1 MQLSSKRVLS
11 FAGAAAGALLLAFAS
26 PRAVQA
32 LGEQLV
38 NVANTAT
45 HPAIVEEVPHLA
57 SHLVTLQ
64 GYATGNGISEPFLQ
78 QTPDGFAGTPFVVP
92 AGQSYVITSID
103 IMPVDTALPTD
114 TSVVQVQDSGAG
126 CYGVWTVAG
135 SATTEF
141 QYPSGIVVE
150 SGKALT
156 MNSTLTGTLVKLHG
170 YLTPA

>member
-1 MQLSSKRVLS
+1 MNLLSRSVIS
-11 FAGAAAGALLLAFAS
+11 TGGVAAAALLLALAS

-38 NVANTAT
+38 SIANTAT
-45 HPAIVEEVPHLA
+45 HPAVVEEVPHFA

-64 GYATGNGISEPFLQ
+64 GYATSNYLSEPFLQ
-78 QTPDGFAGTPFVVP
+78 QTPNGFAGTPFVVP
-92 AGQSYVITSID
+92 AGQTFVITGID

-114 TSVVQVQDSGAG
+114 TSVIQVQDSGAG
-126 CYGVWTVAG
+126 LYGVWTVAG
-135 SATTEF
+135 SVTTEF
-141 QYPSGIVVE
+141 QYPSGILVE